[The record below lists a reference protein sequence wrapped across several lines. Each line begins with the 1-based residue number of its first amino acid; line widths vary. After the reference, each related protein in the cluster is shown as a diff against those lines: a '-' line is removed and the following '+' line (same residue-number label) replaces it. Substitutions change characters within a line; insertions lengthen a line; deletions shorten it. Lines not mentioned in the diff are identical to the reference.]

1 MGQVEPQALTTT
13 AFKKALH
20 KESFILG
27 KHKNDLQ
34 VKQSADLIHAKSALS
49 QLQRELRTGRQRARE
64 SLGLLRS
71 ELRLELAMEKGRQRD
86 GSIGLLLKCED
97 LRAKADSQVAD
108 GRVALGKLRH
118 DLFYSMT
125 GFFFTSVAALF
136 GYLRYI
142 A

>member
-1 MGQVEPQALTTT
+1 
-13 AFKKALH
+13 
-20 KESFILG
+20 
-27 KHKNDLQ
+27 
-34 VKQSADLIHAKSALS
+34 
-49 QLQRELRTGRQRARE
+49 
-64 SLGLLRS
+64 
-71 ELRLELAMEKGRQRD
+71 MEKGRQRD

-108 GRVALGKLRH
+108 GRVTLGKLRH

>member
-1 MGQVEPQALTTT
+1 MTNAS
-13 AFKKALH
+13 FKKLLH
-20 KESFILG
+20 RESSILG
-27 KHKNDLQ
+27 KQKNDLLIRQ
-34 VKQSADLIHAKSALS
+34 NSDLIQAKSALS
-49 QLQRELRTGRQRARE
+49 QLQRELRTGRQKGRE
-64 SLGLLRS
+64 SLGQLRS
-71 ELRLELAMEKGRQRD
+71 ELRLELSLEKGKQKD
-86 GSIGLLLKCED
+86 QAIGQLLKVQD
-97 LRAKADSQVAD
+97 LQGKVDGEVAN

>member
-1 MGQVEPQALTTT
+1 M
-13 AFKKALH
+13 FKKALH
-20 KESFILG
+20 RDSSALSKQ
-27 KHKNDLQ
+27 KNDLQ
-34 VKQSADLIHAKSALS
+34 IKQSSELIHAKSALS

-64 SLGLLRS
+64 SLGQLRS
-71 ELRLELAMEKGRQRD
+71 ELRLELALEKGRQRD
-86 GSIGLLLKCED
+86 AAIGLLLKCED
-97 LRAKADSQVAD
+97 LRGKIDGQVAE

>member
-1 MGQVEPQALTTT
+1 M
-13 AFKKALH
+13 FKKALH
-20 KESFILG
+20 KESSALS
-27 KHKNDLQ
+27 KQKNELQ
-34 VKQSADLIHAKSALS
+34 IKQSSELIQAKSALS
-49 QLQRELRTGRQRARE
+49 QLQRELRTGRQRSRE
-64 SLGLLRS
+64 SLGQLRS
-71 ELRLELAMEKGRQRD
+71 ELRLELALEKGKQRD
-86 GSIGLLLKCED
+86 AAIGLLLKCED
-97 LRAKADSQVAD
+97 LRGKIDGQVAE

>member
-1 MGQVEPQALTTT
+1 M
-13 AFKKALH
+13 FKKALH
-20 KESFILG
+20 KESSALS
-27 KHKNDLQ
+27 KQKNDLQ
-34 VKQSADLIHAKSALS
+34 LKQSSELIQAKSALS
-49 QLQRELRTGRQRARE
+49 QLQRELRTGRQRSRE
-64 SLGLLRS
+64 SLGQLRS
-71 ELRLELAMEKGRQRD
+71 ELRLELALEKGKQRD
-86 GSIGLLLKCED
+86 AAIGLLLKCED
-97 LRAKADSQVAD
+97 LRGKIDGQVAE